1 MPGVWG
7 HLLTFL
13 GGPHACIGYRFSL
26 VEYVRFIQP
35 FLSVMCVLTARFL
48 IRMKALVFTLVRTFE
63 FELAVPVEDIKPSGL
78 FVQRPALR
86 SEPAKGA
93 QLPLII
99 RPYKR
104 I

>member
-1 MPGVWG
+1 MWG

-35 FLSVMCVLTARFL
+35 FLSVRLVLTARFL

-63 FELAVPVEDIKPSGL
+63 FELAVPIEDIKPSGL